1 METGSHLQRMSG
13 HCALIA
19 ERLQLDPDAVRAA
32 SRLHDVGM
40 SIFGPAVQQRRPLN
54 ARERDELSQHPLIG
68 HVMLAGSG
76 IALLDSAADIALT
89 HHERYDGR
97 GYPRGLRAD
106 AIPLTGRIAA
116 VADTF
121 DALTTGRPYR
131 PAASINRAADTL
143 RAERGRQ
150 FDPDVVDAFLGQLD
164 AAAAVLCRHP
174 EEASHNGEHPQEP
187 LLPLHVAAAILAISP
202 SRLRRWADGGRI
214 ESLRTAGG
222 HRRFV
227 PQAVRQ
233 LAQDRG
239 VHATVHPLTPPTA
252 PLPLLARCLR
262 THGPRITIA
271 AAAAVYR
278 DDAPGWFASPTATPV
293 LAEFTE
299 TLGEA
304 CARGEYAPALA
315 AHHDLMRIAAAGG
328 AVLLERHT
336 FLQRFGHLAIRTVVR
351 AGGKPEELAGMRRL
365 LTALQETGL
374 RDADQRAQAR

>member
-19 ERLQLDPDAVRAA
+19 ERLQLDPDSVRAA

-40 SIFGPAVQQRRPLN
+40 SSFGPAVHQRRPLSG
-54 ARERDELSQHPLIG
+54 RERDELTQHPSIG
-68 HVMLAGSG
+68 HVMLSGSG
-76 IALLDSAADIALT
+76 IALLDVAADIALT

-106 AIPLTGRIAA
+106 AIPLAGRIAA

-121 DALTTGRPYR
+121 DALTTARPYR
-131 PAASINRAADTL
+131 PATSIDRAADTL

-150 FDPDVVDAFLGQLD
+150 FDPQVVDAFLEELD

-174 EEASHNGEHPQEP
+174 EEAADDTALLQAP

-202 SRLRRWADGGRI
+202 SRLRRWADDGRI
-214 ESLRTAGG
+214 ESVRTAGG
-222 HRRFV
+222 HRRF
-227 PQAVRQ
+227 PSDAVRE
-233 LAQDRG
+233 LAQARG
-239 VHATVHPLTPPTA
+239 VHATVHPLTPPNT

-262 THGPRITIA
+262 THGMRITIA

-278 DDAPGWFASPTATPV
+278 DDAPGWFASPSATPA
-293 LAEFTE
+293 LADFTE
-299 TLGEA
+299 TLAEA

-315 AHHDLMRIAAAGG
+315 AHHDLMGIAAAGG

-336 FLQRFGHLAIRTVVR
+336 FLQRFGHFAMRTLVK
-351 AGGKPEELAGMRRL
+351 AGGKPEEVAGMRRL

>member
-40 SIFGPAVQQRRPLN
+40 ALSGPAVDQRRALN
-54 ARERDELSQHPLIG
+54 THERDELAQHPLLG
-68 HVMLAGSG
+68 HVMLSGSG
-76 IALLDSAADIALT
+76 IALLDTAADIALT
-89 HHERYDGR
+89 HHERYDGQ

-106 AIPLTGRIAA
+106 EIPLAGRIAA

-121 DALTTGRPYR
+121 DALTTARPYR
-131 PAASINRAADTL
+131 PATSINRAADTL

-150 FDPDVVDAFLGQLD
+150 FDPHVVDAFLGQLD

-174 EEASHNGEHPQEP
+174 DAAAEDADDGHAH

-202 SRLRRWADGGRI
+202 SRLRRWADDGRI
-214 ESLRTAGG
+214 DSLRTAGG
-222 HRRFV
+222 HRRF
-227 PQAVRQ
+227 PPDAVRQ

-239 VHATVHPLTPPTA
+239 VHGTVHPITPPST
-252 PLPLLARCLR
+252 PLPLLARCLH
-262 THGPRITIA
+262 THGPRITSA

-278 DDAPGWFASPTATPV
+278 DDAPGWFASASASPV
-293 LAEFTE
+293 LADFTE
-299 TLGEA
+299 TLAEA
-304 CARGEYAPALA
+304 CSRGEYAPALA
-315 AHHDLMRIAAAGG
+315 AYHDLMGSAAAGR

-336 FLQRFGHLAIRTVVR
+336 FLQRFGHFAMRTVVR
-351 AGGKPEELAGMRRL
+351 AGGKPAEIAGMRRL

-374 RDADQRAQAR
+374 HDADQRAHSR